1 MKDSLQAGISFT
13 RKIMIDEPR
22 TIDHLGEDLR
32 VYSTPAMV
40 RDIEYSCLD
49 FLKEHTDEGEHSV
62 GTGLSIEHTA
72 PTPLGWEITITG
84 TIEKVDGRHVS
95 FDVTVNDGVDECGT
109 CKHGRF
115 IVLIDKVKERVIA
128 KKAKATGN

>member
-1 MKDSLQAGISFT
+1 MKDTLKPGISFT
-13 RKIMIDEPR
+13 KKITIDTPR

-49 FLKEHTDEGEHSV
+49 FLIEHSDEGEHSV
-62 GTGLSIEHTA
+62 GTGLEIKHTA

-84 TIEKVDGRHVS
+84 IIEKVEGRHIS
-95 FDVTVNDGVDECGT
+95 FDVTVHDGVDECGV

-128 KKAKATGN
+128 KKAQAPQS